1 MRQEL
6 NNLYVP
12 FIAIYSGD
20 LFFKAKQM
28 IDINKLQK
36 QSGIIGSSDEITQVL
51 EMIAQVAP
59 VDISVLI
66 TGESGAGKE
75 IIARAL
81 HKVSKRSNHPLIIV
95 NCGAIPEGIIE
106 SELFG
111 HKKGSFTGAGAD
123 RKGYFEEADRG
134 TIFLDEIGEAP
145 LETQVKLL
153 RVLENGEFMRVGEA
167 KTRKT
172 DVRLIAATNK
182 DLNKMVKNGDFR
194 QDLYFRL
201 KTVMVTIPPLR
212 KRPQDIGAF
221 VERFSLE
228 FSRSNEIRYRGFTPD
243 AIRLMKRYDWPGN
256 VRELKHFVEKIIVL
270 SKGERISAEIVQ
282 NELLDSNSIGINEN
296 STLPVIVG
304 KSTEK
309 AEIDLILRQLFMLKQ
324 DTESIQ
330 KLLISSNLQSH
341 DNSSINDVSR
351 IVEGDIS
358 IPEKSMEIVEDA
370 GYIINNQSIGEIS
383 IKELEKEAIVRTLKF
398 FNNNRRKTAKSLG
411 VSERTLYR
419 KIDEYSL
426 EPKIKAS
433 R

>member
-1 MRQEL
+1 
-6 NNLYVP
+6 
-12 FIAIYSGD
+12 
-20 LFFKAKQM
+20 M

-51 EMIAQVAP
+51 EMITQVAP

-75 IIARAL
+75 IVAKAI
-81 HKVSKRSNHPLIIV
+81 HKASKRSSQPIIIV

-111 HKKGSFTGAGAD
+111 HKRGSFTGAGED
-123 RKGYFEEADRG
+123 RKGYFEEANKG
-134 TIFLDEIGEAP
+134 TIFLDEIGETP

-167 KTRKT
+167 KTRTT

-182 DLNKMVKNGDFR
+182 DLSKMVNKGDFR

-201 KTVMVTIPPLR
+201 KTVMVAIPPLR
-212 KRPQDIGAF
+212 KRPQDISAF

-228 FSRSNEIRYRGFTPD
+228 FTRSNDIRYRGFTPD

-256 VRELKHFVEKIIVL
+256 VRELKHFIEKVIVL

-282 NELLDSNSIGINEN
+282 HELLDSNLIGIDEN
-296 STLPVIVG
+296 SALPVIVD
-304 KSTEK
+304 KTTDK

-330 KLLISSNLQSH
+330 KLLLRSNMKNL
-341 DNSSINDVSR
+341 DRTSITDLGN
-351 IVEGDIS
+351 IVKEGIS
-358 IPEKSMEIVEDA
+358 IPEKSMEIVEES
-370 GYIINNQSIGEIS
+370 GYLINNHAIGDIS
-383 IKELEKEAIVRTLKF
+383 IKELEKEAIIRTLKF
-398 FNNNRRKTAKSLG
+398 FNNNRRKTARSLG

-419 KIDEYSL
+419 KIDEYGL
-426 EPKIKAS
+426 EPKIKVNG
-433 R
+433 